1 VERSVPQQNDAIRLV
16 RRATRLVTWVALP
29 LGATALL
36 RAFPALPL
44 AGSGAGSSEVWP
56 LVAALAAAGSALA
69 MLAWLFRAARTMP
82 APLAP
87 LLVVAAAGALTA
99 GWIVA
104 ALDEPARSSA
114 EGAPP
119 PAVAVALLA
128 AAIPLAV
135 AAVVGD
141 RRLGRREAVVATAVV
156 VLVWI
161 EAAPAAGLFGA
172 DALRGLVPAI
182 AAGAAV
188 VLLLASARAAWDG
201 SAARHAG
208 TMRGRG
214 QALRPGWVAGLA
226 TAAVTV
232 VLARQ
237 GSAEALVPAL
247 TCAMAGAAASL
258 AALGA
263 GAPALTPPV
272 VGPPA
277 APATLQ
283 APAEPT
289 HDSAAAHRRD
299 AADEATQLA
308 RELRDALAQL
318 LASRET
324 VRLQRAELE
333 RLAMTDAGTGVLARG
348 AVLDRMRIEVAEARR
363 YAHPVVALLLAVDG
377 LAGLNRAQGLAS
389 GDAVLREVALRLRV
403 RVRAADALGR
413 TSGDTFLALL
423 PHADERGAAIF
434 AEALRERIAGQPVET
449 PAGPVTV
456 TASIG
461 ISLMR
466 AGTELTV
473 DELLGRAEEALRS
486 AQAGGG
492 NRIAYDRL
500 HGLAR
505 LEPPHPPAPDHA
517 GAGQA

>member
-16 RRATRLVTWVALP
+16 RRAALLVTWVALP

-36 RAFPALPL
+36 RAFPPLPL
-44 AGSGAGSSEVWP
+44 AGSGAASSEVWP

-237 GSAEALVPAL
+237 GSALPPRWPRSGPGRPRSRRRWSGRRRPLRRSRLPRSRPMTAPRL
-247 TCAMAGAAASL
+247 TGAMPPTRPPSWRGSCATRSPSSSRRGRRFACS
-258 AALGA
+258 
-263 GAPALTPPV
+263 
-272 VGPPA
+272 GP
-277 APATLQ
+277 
-283 APAEPT
+283 
-289 HDSAAAHRRD
+289 SW
-299 AADEATQLA
+299 
-308 RELRDALAQL
+308 
-318 LASRET
+318 
-324 VRLQRAELE
+324 
-333 RLAMTDAGTGVLARG
+333 
-348 AVLDRMRIEVAEARR
+348 
-363 YAHPVVALLLAVDG
+363 
-377 LAGLNRAQGLAS
+377 S
-389 GDAVLREVALRLRV
+389 GWR
-403 RVRAADALGR
+403 
-413 TSGDTFLALL
+413 
-423 PHADERGAAIF
+423 
-434 AEALRERIAGQPVET
+434 
-449 PAGPVTV
+449 
-456 TASIG
+456 
-461 ISLMR
+461 
-466 AGTELTV
+466 
-473 DELLGRAEEALRS
+473 
-486 AQAGGG
+486 
-492 NRIAYDRL
+492 
-500 HGLAR
+500 
-505 LEPPHPPAPDHA
+505 
-517 GAGQA
+517 